1 MTTKELA
8 PPFTIDHSTS
18 VGQIARTVPRTI
30 DVFESMDIDYAC
42 KGGRALAEAAE
53 TAGFDVVVVLD
64 ALQRVIEAEEGDAEA
79 ETGEPRVSDLVHRLL
94 LVDHAGE
101 RERLESIKTHLDAA
115 AGAGPEVPRIRHIM
129 EKLGVLILDH
139 MKREE
144 RELFPRI
151 EMLEEAAAG
160 GPLPI
165 PNGSLGRRL
174 FVEFVEHDVIHERLM
189 KLRELRLRLTVRGT
203 APSTLINLLSELERA
218 TLRHMH
224 LENNVLFPRA
234 LELEHELKR

>member
-53 TAGFDVVVVLD
+53 TAGFDVPVVID
-64 ALQRVIEAEEGDAEA
+64 ALQRVIDAEGEAEE
-79 ETGEPRVSDLVHRLL
+79 PRVRDLVHQLL

-101 RERLESIKTHLDAA
+101 RERLASIKTHLDAA
-115 AGAGPEVPRIRHIM
+115 RDAGPEVPRIRHIM
-129 EKLGVLILDH
+129 EKLGTLILDH

-160 GPLPI
+160 GPLPV

-189 KLRELRLRLTVRGT
+189 KLRELRFRLSLRGT
-203 APSTLINLLSELERA
+203 APSSLIDLLSELERA